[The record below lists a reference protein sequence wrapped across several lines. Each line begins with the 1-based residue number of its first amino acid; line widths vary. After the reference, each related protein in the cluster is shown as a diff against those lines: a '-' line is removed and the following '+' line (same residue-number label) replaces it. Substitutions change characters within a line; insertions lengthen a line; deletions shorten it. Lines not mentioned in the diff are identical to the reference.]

1 MHLAAVSIVR
11 SECDIIESFVR
22 HNATF
27 FDRLYILD
35 HRSTDTTPDILR
47 RLADDGLP
55 LVLSREGYGIFYQGP
70 TMTQLIKRACDDH
83 PWDFIIPLDGDEFLR
98 VPDRA
103 TLEAALADL
112 DPASIGL
119 SEVVNYIPTASDDP
133 DELDVLR
140 RIVHRAKTKPDTG
153 SRIFKVVIPGAVIR
167 QPGFSLN
174 EGHHGV
180 CIDGRPVAERRVEGL
195 SLAHFPVRSI
205 DQFILRTILCR
216 LAWSSRSD
224 YNPSWGWHYGTFFKQ
239 LKSKPA
245 VSAAD
250 LTAAA
255 LLYDDIYTGSGQTP
269 VERALVREPVT
280 PAYDRLR
287 FTTRDDMAVLPPV
300 LDMMEFVVDELRA
313 ARMSSAG
320 YAEPAALEARTPARA
335 IGKPVAARALADES
349 RSLRNRF
356 QSFWH
361 GGVLSPYE
369 QFCLKSFVDCGY
381 AVDLYTYD
389 LALAVPAGVRV
400 RDAAELIS
408 PDEVFVYQAEGFGKG
423 SPSAFSNYFRY
434 KLLVEKGGWW
444 IDTDVVCLTDR
455 IPAVDDFFARQ
466 DADLVACGTMYF
478 EPRHP
483 IMLRCLEQA
492 IKLGRSVKWGDTGPR
507 LLTRVLKESGAI
519 DRAAPAAVCYPIHYS
534 QALDVLRPSQTAVLA
549 PRLESSLF
557 LHVWNSMLVHLGVE
571 KTCLPP
577 QGSLLRRWADKHP
590 VDGWIGEYDGHTL
603 ECALSVK
610 AELNACAE
618 EKRAVQA
625 ALERQAAVAAGQLAE
640 AEAANAQAEAA
651 HAEAE
656 AANKRQRIQLD
667 AILAST
673 SWRMT
678 APIRAGS
685 RCLSALRLLGRR
697 R

>member
-1 MHLAAVSIVR
+1 
-11 SECDIIESFVR
+11 
-22 HNATF
+22 
-27 FDRLYILD
+27 
-35 HRSTDTTPDILR
+35 
-47 RLADDGLP
+47 
-55 LVLSREGYGIFYQGP
+55 
-70 TMTQLIKRACDDH
+70 
-83 PWDFIIPLDGDEFLR
+83 
-98 VPDRA
+98 
-103 TLEAALADL
+103 
-112 DPASIGL
+112 
-119 SEVVNYIPTASDDP
+119 
-133 DELDVLR
+133 
-140 RIVHRAKTKPDTG
+140 
-153 SRIFKVVIPGAVIR
+153 
-167 QPGFSLN
+167 
-174 EGHHGV
+174 
-180 CIDGRPVAERRVEGL
+180 
-195 SLAHFPVRSI
+195 
-205 DQFILRTILCR
+205 
-216 LAWSSRSD
+216 
-224 YNPSWGWHYGTFFKQ
+224 
-239 LKSKPA
+239 
-245 VSAAD
+245 
-250 LTAAA
+250 
-255 LLYDDIYTGSGQTP
+255 
-269 VERALVREPVT
+269 
-280 PAYDRLR
+280 
-287 FTTRDDMAVLPPV
+287 
-300 LDMMEFVVDELRA
+300 
-313 ARMSSAG
+313 
-320 YAEPAALEARTPARA
+320 
-335 IGKPVAARALADES
+335 
-349 RSLRNRF
+349 
-356 QSFWH
+356 
-361 GGVLSPYE
+361 VLSPYE

-455 IPAVDDFFARQ
+455 IPAVDDFFAQQ
-466 DADLVACGTMYF
+466 DADFVACGTMYF

-534 QALDVLRPSQTAVLA
+534 QALNVLRPSQTAVLA

-697 R
+697 G